1 MAPDQAGCGE
11 PSRAGHGRSTQGV
24 LRAGWCFSLGMGS
37 PCCTP
42 APCHLDLCSLP
53 QELEVTLFSPD
64 IWLAGERTG
73 LGWHP
78 PERPS
83 SSGTQ
88 APSIFVWTESLPDPL
103 GVQNTG
109 DGSSREGTEDS
120 SVFGTPE
127 EVATGRKLQTGSPP
141 GVP

>member
-1 MAPDQAGCGE
+1 MAGALRGFYELAGALAWAWGLPAAHLPPVILTSVPCLKNL
-11 PSRAGHGRSTQGV
+11 RS
-24 LRAGWCFSLGMGS
+24 
-37 PCCTP
+37 
-42 APCHLDLCSLP
+42 P